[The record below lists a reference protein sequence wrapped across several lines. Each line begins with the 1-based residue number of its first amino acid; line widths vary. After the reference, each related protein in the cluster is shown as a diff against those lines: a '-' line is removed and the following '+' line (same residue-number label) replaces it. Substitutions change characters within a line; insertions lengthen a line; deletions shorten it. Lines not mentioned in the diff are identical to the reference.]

1 MEMRAIGYVRRS
13 KESDTKTVSLEGQTE
28 KITSYCNEKGLK
40 LAELVTDDGVSGGD
54 RDRLERLESV
64 VRRHKAQAVVVYHLD
79 RFARDVA
86 ALLDKLRAYRKRG
99 IKLHVVGRGEIEVDS
114 ATGFLVTGV
123 EGLMAEHYRR
133 LIGEKTRDALARLK
147 AKGRRFSRIVPYGYR
162 ITEDGVHLE
171 ADSDEQ
177 EVIEIIWTATGSVRS
192 ISKELAARGIV
203 SRNGKPFSSA
213 SLWRIVSNR
222 PVRNIKVAI

>member
-13 KESDTKTVSLEGQTE
+13 KVSDSKTVSLEEQTE
-28 KITSYCNEKGLK
+28 KITSYCNEKDLK
-40 LAELVTDDGVSGGD
+40 LAEIVRDDGVSGGD
-54 RDRLERLESV
+54 RDRLERLEAV
-64 VRRHKAQAVVVYHLD
+64 VRKHKAQAVVVYHLD

-86 ALLDKLRAYRKRG
+86 ALLDNLRAYRQRG
-99 IKLHVVGRGEIEVDS
+99 VKLHVVGRGEIEVDT

-133 LIGEKTRDALARLK
+133 LIGEKTKDALARLK
-147 AKGRRFSRIVPYGYR
+147 AKGRRFSRIAPYGYR
-162 ITEDGVHLE
+162 VAEDGVHLE
-171 ADSDEQ
+171 PDPKEE
-177 EVIEIIWTATGSVRS
+177 EVIEIILTGTGSVRR
-192 ISKELAARGIV
+192 ISRELAARGIV
-203 SRNGKPFSSA
+203 ARNGRPFSPA

>member
-1 MEMRAIGYVRRS
+1 METRAIGYVRRS

-40 LAELVTDDGVSGGD
+40 LAEIVTDDGVSGGD
-54 RDRLERLESV
+54 RDRLERLETV

-86 ALLDKLRAYRKRG
+86 ALLDNLRSYRQRG
-99 IKLHVVGRGEIEVDS
+99 VKLHVVGRGEIEVDT
-114 ATGFLVTGV
+114 ATGFLITGV
-123 EGLMAEHYRR
+123 EGLMAEHFRR
-133 LIGEKTRDALARLK
+133 LIGEKTKDALARLK
-147 AKGRRFSRIVPYGYR
+147 AKGRKFSRIVPYGYR
-162 ITEDGVHLE
+162 DAEDGIHLE
-171 ADSDEQ
+171 PDPMEQ

-192 ISKELAARGIV
+192 ISKELASRGIV
-203 SRNGKPFSSA
+203 SRSGKPFSPA

-222 PVRNIKVAI
+222 TIRNTEVAI

>member
-40 LAELVTDDGVSGGD
+40 VAEIVTDDGVSGGD
-54 RDRLERLESV
+54 RDRLERLEAV
-64 VRRHKAQAVVVYHLD
+64 VRKHKAQAVVVYHLD

-86 ALLDKLRAYRKRG
+86 ALLDNLRAYRKRG
-99 IKLHVVGRGEIEVDS
+99 IKLHVVGRGEIEVDT
-114 ATGFLVTGV
+114 ATGFLMTGV

-133 LIGEKTRDALARLK
+133 LIGEKTKDALARLK
-147 AKGRRFSRIVPYGYR
+147 EKGRRFSRIVPYGYR
-162 ITEDGVHLE
+162 VAEDGVHLE
-171 ADSDEQ
+171 PDPKEQ
-177 EVIEIIWTATGSVRS
+177 EVIRIIWTSRESVRR
-192 ISKELAARGIV
+192 ISKELAAKGILA
-203 SRNGKPFSSA
+203 RNGRPFSPA